1 MGKFFI
7 KKTNTGF
14 TFRLKAGN
22 GETIAVSEVYESKK
36 ACDNGIRSVMK
47 NAPVA
52 NVEDQTVKD
61 YETVKHPKFVIYKD
75 KRNKFRFNLRAT
87 NGEIIAASE
96 AYTTKANC
104 KNGINSVKK
113 NSVDAQIIEEE

>member
-113 NSVDAQIIEEE
+113 NSVDAQIIEED

>member
-47 NAPVA
+47 NAPVD

>member
-61 YETVKHPKFVIYKD
+61 YEAVKHPKFVIYKD

>member
-36 ACDNGIRSVMK
+36 ACDNGIRSVMI

>member
-14 TFRLKAGN
+14 SFRLKAGN
-22 GETIAVSEVYESKK
+22 GETIAVSEVYETKK